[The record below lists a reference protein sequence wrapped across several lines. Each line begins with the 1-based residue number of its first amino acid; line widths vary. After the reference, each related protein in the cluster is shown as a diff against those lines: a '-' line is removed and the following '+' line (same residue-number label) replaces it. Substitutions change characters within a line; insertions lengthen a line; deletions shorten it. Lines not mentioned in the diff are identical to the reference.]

1 MKTAIITGASSGL
14 GREFV
19 RQLSEV
25 FPEIESYWLIAR
37 RKERLEEMAQ
47 ALPDKTIEC
56 LGLDLCDPMSFVV
69 LQEKLTA
76 QHPEVALLV
85 NNAGCGYLGNLG
97 EVETSAQTRD
107 GGFESAGAD
116 GGHQYDRPTDAA
128 GWPYSQRILHRV
140 FLSKSTDDR
149 LLLYE
154 GVCLLVYGWAG
165 GGAAAPGDL
174 RDGRVPRTDEN
185 RVFGGGP
192 HHRQLQNVC
201 VPALLRPGA
210 SGGRCLAGRPGRSDH
225 LHAPAFLQALS
236 VHRQG
241 DAGKAHGKADQNL
254 KWSRNRNTLPWGS
267 VL

>member
-19 RQLSEV
+19 RQLFEV

-97 EVETSAQTRD
+97 EVETSAQTRMVD
-107 GGFESAGAD
+107 LNLRALTAVTNMTIPLMPRGG
-116 GGHQYDRPTDAA
+116 
-128 GWPYSQRILHRV
+128 RILNVSSIASFCPNPRMTVYSSTKAYVSSFTVGLAEELRPRGISVTAVCPGPMKTEFLEVGRITGNSKMFASLPYCDQVRV
-140 FLSKSTDDR
+140 
-149 LLLYE
+149 
-154 GVCLLVYGWAG
+154 AG
-165 GGAAAPGDL
+165 GALRAA
-174 RDGRVPRTDEN
+174 R
-185 RVFGGGP
+185 
-192 HHRQLQNVC
+192 
-201 VPALLRPGA
+201 
-210 SGGRCLAGRPGRSDH
+210 AGRTIYTPR
-225 LHAPAFLQALS
+225 LFYKLYRCIAKVTPVKLMVKLT
-236 VHRQG
+236 
-241 DAGKAHGKADQNL
+241 K
-254 KWSRNRNTLPWGS
+254 T
-267 VL
+267 